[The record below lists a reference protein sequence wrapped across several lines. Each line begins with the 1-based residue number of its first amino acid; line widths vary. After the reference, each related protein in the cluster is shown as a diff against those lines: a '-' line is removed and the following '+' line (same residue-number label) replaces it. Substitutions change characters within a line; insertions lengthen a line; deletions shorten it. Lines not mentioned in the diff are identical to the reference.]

1 MSDINLSIS
10 TGTNVLT
17 QAVGSDEVNLAL
29 SSTTNV
35 HTTAIQT
42 ENTISIDLVG
52 SVTPTSLLGLTDV
65 NASSITNTQILQ
77 FDSSSDT
84 FIASDFDLNAL

>member
-35 HTTAIQT
+35 HTTVIQS

-65 NASSITNTQILQ
+65 NASSITNNQLLQ
-77 FDSSSDT
+77 FDSTTNT
-84 FIASDFDLNAL
+84 FVASDLRLN

>member
-42 ENTISIDLVG
+42 QNNISIDLDA
-52 SVTPTSLLGLTDV
+52 SVTPTSILNLTDV
-65 NASSITNTQILQ
+65 NASSITNGQLLQ
-77 FDSSSDT
+77 FDSTSATFLNSD
-84 FIASDFDLNAL
+84 IS